1 MHDLSLEDQFA
12 VESKKCVITLPQ
24 CSYLCQH
31 LIMPKRPSRATQN
44 QHKSCGH
51 ALTSNENMKEIEE
64 REEKEKLVLMEKEEK
79 KRVCLEKMSR
89 KRDIRVNLVKNQW

>member
-1 MHDLSLEDQFA
+1 M
-12 VESKKCVITLPQ
+12 ESKKCVITLPQ

-44 QHKSCGH
+44 QPKSCGH

-64 REEKEKLVLMEKEEK
+64 REEKEKLVLMEKEERRGFALK
-79 KRVCLEKMSR
+79 K
-89 KRDIRVNLVKNQW
+89 